1 VAEANGAVLRE
12 CLFIGEDAHVQA
24 SVSVS
29 ALRNWL
35 PEQRRW
41 ARAGPR
47 LPAPDNIGRS

>member
-1 VAEANGAVLRE
+1 VAAANGAALRE
-12 CLFIGEDAHVQA
+12 CLLIGEEAHVQA

-35 PEQRRW
+35 PEQHRW

-47 LPAPDNIGRS
+47 PPAPDAIGRS